1 MKLPELP
8 TVGGSYVNAYV
19 VFAVC
24 LHAFEQY
31 LELRQLRKNRETE
44 TPPEFQGVVDEA
56 TFMDAQAYQLDKRRF
71 GFVKEN
77 VSFVVDKIIVL
88 FVSAW
93 LWAVCVQLFGTE
105 AEYSCTL
112 LWLFLQQWVG
122 KLVSTPFS
130 LYLQFVVE
138 EKHGF
143 NKMTKLSFVTDL
155 VKSEF
160 LTCCFGGLLASLLIW
175 IVRSYGENFHF
186 YAWAAV
192 QVLIIVF
199 MWIYPNFIQPMF
211 DKFQP
216 VEDAALREEIE
227 NLAVQAQFPRAK
239 LFVIDGSR
247 RVGHNNAYFFG
258 FWRWKRIVLYD
269 TLLHL
274 NQEDI
279 LAIICH
285 ELGHWKFGH
294 TVINLVIC
302 SLHMFVLFLLFNL
315 MMYSEVSK
323 LVVKQFGYG
332 DTDAVMVEL
341 TIFMMLFSPSEQ
353 VVTLLMTMMSRRF
366 VFQADKFAACMGRSQ
381 SLQAGLQQ
389 IHEENKR
396 DLNPDAWYSWYRFSL
411 PPLVER
417 LRALRALDNAF
428 LKKDM

>member
-1 MKLPELP
+1 MHAWLLR
-8 TVGGSYVNAYV
+8 GD
-19 VFAVC
+19 
-24 LHAFEQY
+24 AFEQY

-44 TPPEFQGVVDEA
+44 IPPEFQGVVDEA
-56 TFMDAQAYQLDKRRF
+56 IFMDAQAYQLDKRHL
-71 GFVKEN
+71 GFVKDN

-93 LWAVCVQLFGTE
+93 LWAVCVQVFGKE

-122 KLVSTPFS
+122 KLVSIPLS
-130 LYLQFVVE
+130 LHSQFVIE

-143 NKMTKLSFVTDL
+143 NKMTKLSFFTDL
-155 VKSEF
+155 VKNEL
-160 LTCCFGGLLASLLIW
+160 LTCCLGGLLVPLLIW
-175 IVRSYGENFHF
+175 IVRSYGGSFHPYLWTAF
-186 YAWAAV
+186 
-192 QVLIIVF
+192 QVLIVIF

-211 DKFQP
+211 NKFEP
-216 VEDAALREEIE
+216 VEDGALKEEIE

-239 LFVIDGSR
+239 IFVIDGSR

-279 LAIICH
+279 LAIVCH

-294 TVINLVIC
+294 TMINLVIC
-302 SLHMFVLFLLFNL
+302 SLHMFVLFWLFSM

-332 DTDAVMVEL
+332 ETDAVMVEL
-341 TIFMMLFSPSEQ
+341 TIFMLLFSPSEQ

-366 VFQADKFAACMGRSQ
+366 VFQADSFAASMGRSH
-381 SLQAGLQQ
+381 SLKNGLQQ
-389 IHEENKR
+389 IYEENRR
-396 DLNPDAWYSWYRFSL
+396 DLNPDTWYSWYHFSL
-411 PPLVER
+411 PPLAER
-417 LRALRALDNAF
+417 LRALRALDSAF
-428 LKKDM
+428 SKKDL